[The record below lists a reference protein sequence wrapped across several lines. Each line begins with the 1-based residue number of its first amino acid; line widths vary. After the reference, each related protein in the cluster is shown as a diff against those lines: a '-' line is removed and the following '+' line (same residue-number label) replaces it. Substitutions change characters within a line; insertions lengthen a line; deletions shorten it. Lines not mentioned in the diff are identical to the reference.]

1 MVYQI
6 LSIVIKIK
14 SNFITYILRVLF
26 KPFSYISHHTLHI
39 ICISLLCYCDLC
51 WSICCYLLYSFSEER
66 CIFQGGGLTSTIL
79 CKGII
84 HYQTLKLQS
93 RKVKKLQRD
102 DRFKMKN
109 KSWNCRISL
118 NLGSR
123 VVLFRIRI
131 SWNKSEQKQ
140 QL

>member
-1 MVYQI
+1 MHPQGTFQTI
-6 LSIVIKIK
+6 LL
-14 SNFITYILRVLF
+14 Y
-26 KPFSYISHHTLHI
+26 FSPYTSHHLHI
-39 ICISLLCYCDLC
+39 FIALLWSVLKSLLLWCKE
-51 WSICCYLLYSFSEER
+51 YLLYSFSEER